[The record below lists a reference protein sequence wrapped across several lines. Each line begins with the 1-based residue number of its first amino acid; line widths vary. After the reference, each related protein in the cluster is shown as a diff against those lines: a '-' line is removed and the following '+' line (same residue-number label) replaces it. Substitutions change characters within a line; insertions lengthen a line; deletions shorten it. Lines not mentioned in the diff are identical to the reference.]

1 MSNPVS
7 TLPTASAR
15 FLQWTPAWALV
26 IIAIVSVQIGAAV
39 AKSLFDTVGPSGV
52 VFLRTALGAAIFFV
66 AWRPALRGYS
76 RRVMLYITIYGA
88 TIAFNMLLFYA
99 AISRIPLGVTVAV
112 AFAGPLGVAVLGSR
126 RAVDLL
132 WVALAGIGVLLLSPF
147 TNETLDPIGIL
158 LAVLTAIAWAAYVI
172 LTKRVSHLLPGNS
185 ALALSMLM
193 AALVALPFG
202 GSGAIKVLT
211 DPLLI
216 ITAIVVALLS
226 SAIPFWLEFRA
237 IRSLSPRVFGLLL
250 ALEPVVASVI
260 GVLILS
266 ENIGL
271 TEGLGIGLVTI
282 AAIAT
287 TREH

>member
-185 ALALSMLM
+185 ALALSMLI
-193 AALVALPFG
+193 AALVAMPFG
-202 GSGAIKVLT
+202 GSGAIKVLN